1 MVNLIESSCTSCGH
15 SLRANAKFC
24 PVCGTKIEISKPVVK
39 KKKAPKIRA
48 KKEQIEDDSK
58 SFMFEPNH
66 PSEVQLEAFTNL
78 NAINFNLIPDILIRH
93 HDELVKTRILQSG
106 NIGKSESS
114 QYYQL
119 QMLCSQLLQSF
130 ISFKHADKTSNEYIL
145 DLIDRN
151 KKIKQDNFDYLLETT
166 KSFLL
171 DYKNSTNNMIDSLIL
186 KNIGNKE
193 IHNKLK
199 KRIDGGNFLSLE
211 QYRYYVFCSLEIEK
225 EKIFDSGKVP
235 IGWLPSDTDPKYETI
250 LMELEKSK
258 NRQGTFNMLLAA
270 GILANSILRK

>member
-1 MVNLIESSCTSCGH
+1 MVNPIESSCTSCGH

-58 SFMFEPNH
+58 H
-66 PSEVQLEAFTNL
+66 PSEVQLEAFTNID
-78 NAINFNLIPDILIRH
+78 AINFNLIPDILIRH

-119 QMLCSQLLQSF
+119 QTLCSQLLQIIIGF
-130 ISFKHADKTSNEYIL
+130 RHANKTSNEYIL

-225 EKIFDSGKVP
+225 EIIFDSGKVP
-235 IGWLPSDTDPKYETI
+235 SGWLPSDTDPKYEAI

>member
-1 MVNLIESSCTSCGH
+1 MVNPIESSCTSCGH
-15 SLRANAKFC
+15 SLSANAKFC

-58 SFMFEPNH
+58 H
-66 PSEVQLEAFTNL
+66 PSEVQLEAFTTID
-78 NAINFNLIPDILIRH
+78 AINFNLIPDILIRH

-119 QMLCSQLLQSF
+119 QTLCSQLLQSF
-130 ISFKHADKTSNEYIL
+130 ISFKHADTTSNEYIL

-166 KSFLL
+166 KSFLQ
-171 DYKNSTNNMIDSLIL
+171 DYKNMNNMIDSLIL

-199 KRIDGGNFLSLE
+199 KRINGGNFLTYE
-211 QYRYYVFCSLEIEK
+211 QYRYYIFCELEIEK

-235 IGWLPSDTDPKYETI
+235 IGWLPIDTDPKYEAI

-258 NRQGTFNMLLAA
+258 NRQGTINMLLGA
-270 GILANSILRK
+270 GILANSIFRRR

>member
-1 MVNLIESSCTSCGH
+1 MAKPIESSCANCGY

-24 PVCGTKIEISKPVVK
+24 PVCGTKKQISEPVVK
-39 KKKAPKIRA
+39 KKKDPKIRT

-58 SFMFEPNH
+58 H
-66 PSEVQLEAFTNL
+66 PSEAQLEAFTYL
-78 NAINFNLIPDILIRH
+78 SVINFNLIPDILIRH

-119 QMLCSQLLQSF
+119 QTLCSQLLQSF
-130 ISFKHADKTSNEYIL
+130 IGFRHANKTSNEYIL

-166 KSFLL
+166 KSFLRY
-171 DYKNSTNNMIDSLIL
+171 YKNMNNVFDSLIL

-199 KRIDGGNFLSLE
+199 KRIDGGNFLSHE
-211 QYRYYVFCSLEIEK
+211 QYRYYVFCSLEIKK

-235 IGWLPSDTDPKYETI
+235 IGWLSSDTDPKYEAI

-258 NRQGTFNMLLAA
+258 NRQGTVNMLLAA
-270 GILANSILRK
+270 GVLANSIFRR

>member
-1 MVNLIESSCTSCGH
+1 MVNPIESSCTSCGH

-24 PVCGTKIEISKPVVK
+24 PGCGTKIEISKPVVK

-58 SFMFEPNH
+58 H
-66 PSEVQLEAFTNL
+66 PSEVQLEAFTTID
-78 NAINFNLIPDILIRH
+78 AINFNLIPDILIRH

-119 QMLCSQLLQSF
+119 QTLCSQLLQSI
-130 ISFKHADKTSNEYIL
+130 ISFGHANKTSNEYIL

-166 KSFLL
+166 KSFLR
-171 DYKNSTNNMIDSLIL
+171 DYKNMNNVFDSLIL

-199 KRIDGGNFLSLE
+199 KRIDGGNFLSHE
-211 QYRYYVFCSLEIEK
+211 QYRYYVFCSLEIKK

-235 IGWLPSDTDPKYETI
+235 IGWLPSDTDPKYEAI

>member
-1 MVNLIESSCTSCGH
+1 MVNPIESSCTSCGH
-15 SLRANAKFC
+15 SLSANAKFC

-58 SFMFEPNH
+58 H
-66 PSEVQLEAFTNL
+66 PSEVQLEAFTTID
-78 NAINFNLIPDILIRH
+78 AINFNLIPDILIRH

-119 QMLCSQLLQSF
+119 QTLCSQLLQTI
-130 ISFKHADKTSNEYIL
+130 ISFGHANKTSNEYIL

-166 KSFLL
+166 KSFLRY
-171 DYKNSTNNMIDSLIL
+171 YKNMNNVFDSLIL

-199 KRIDGGNFLSLE
+199 KRIDGGNFLSHE
-211 QYRYYVFCSLEIEK
+211 QYRYYVFCSLEIKK

-235 IGWLPSDTDPKYETI
+235 IGWLSSDTDPKYEAI

-258 NRQGTFNMLLAA
+258 NRQGTINMLLGA
-270 GILANSILRK
+270 GILANSIFRRR

>member
-1 MVNLIESSCTSCGH
+1 M
-15 SLRANAKFC
+15 
-24 PVCGTKIEISKPVVK
+24 
-39 KKKAPKIRA
+39 
-48 KKEQIEDDSK
+48 
-58 SFMFEPNH
+58 
-66 PSEVQLEAFTNL
+66 
-78 NAINFNLIPDILIRH
+78 
-93 HDELVKTRILQSG
+93 
-106 NIGKSESS
+106 
-114 QYYQL
+114 
-119 QMLCSQLLQSF
+119 
-130 ISFKHADKTSNEYIL
+130 
-145 DLIDRN
+145 DLIVKN

-193 IHNKLK
+193 ILNKLK
-199 KRIDGGNFLSLE
+199 KRIDGGNFLSHE
-211 QYRYYVFCSLEIEK
+211 QFRYYVFCSLEIEK